1 MNTKEYC
8 FLIFFFLL
16 LFGIVYKYTNLFRKN
31 DKYQGLLDDGK
42 SLSVK
47 GKIYPE
53 IEDFKGVCLF
63 DIDGTLTDGRDNYN
77 VVQKCIDSRYAVGI
91 STAGSMYKTTNI
103 EYFPWM
109 PTNLFNFM
117 KNRNFDTFNNVN
129 DSILCG
135 KNSMNEYNNLFVP
148 NGMSVWGIRK
158 ALALEKT
165 AKNLGI
171 TEPNKMIMFDND
183 PGYLDGMRSVNSGF
197 TLICAGEPCG
207 GKLDLENVRYA
218 LSSWNGN

>member
-42 SLSVK
+42 SKV
-47 GKIYPE
+47 YPE

-77 VVQKCIDSRYAVGI
+77 VVQKCINSGYAVGI

>member
-1 MNTKEYC
+1 MGTKEYC

-16 LFGIVYKYTNLFRKN
+16 LFGIVYKYTNLFRTN

-42 SLSVK
+42 
-47 GKIYPE
+47 IYPE
-53 IEDFKGVCLF
+53 IENFKGICLF
-63 DIDGTLTDGRDNYN
+63 DIDGTLTDGIDNYN
-77 VVQKCIDSRYAVGI
+77 VVQKCIDSGYAVGI

-103 EYFPWM
+103 QNFPWM
-109 PTNLFNFM
+109 PINLYNFM

-135 KNSMNEYNNLFVP
+135 NNSLNEYNNLFVP
-148 NGMSVWGIRK
+148 YGMSMWGIRK

-171 TEPNKMIMFDND
+171 TEPSKMIMFDND
-183 PGYLDGMRSVNSGF
+183 PGYIDGMRSVNPNF

-207 GKLDLENVRYA
+207 GKLDVENVRYA